1 MQGMGIHITLFST
14 MMVAVSTKVVAVK
27 ESDKELMVSFG

>member
-14 MMVAVSTKVVAVK
+14 MMVSTKVVAVK

>member
-14 MMVAVSTKVVAVK
+14 MMVAVK